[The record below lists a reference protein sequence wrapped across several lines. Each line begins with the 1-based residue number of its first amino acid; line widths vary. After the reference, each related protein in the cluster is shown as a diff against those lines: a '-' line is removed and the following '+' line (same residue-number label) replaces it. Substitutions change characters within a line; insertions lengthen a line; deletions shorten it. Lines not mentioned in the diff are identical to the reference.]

1 MGIWLL
7 LSSIT
12 SILICSSISFWL
24 VTNKHLLSAVYE
36 TLPQPGLSCGFF
48 AFCCFFFLCFL
59 TEKWQDNFL
68 CDHLVKLVSRW
79 RVDVRSHYWGV
90 RHSRWMLAPGTR
102 FLFLSLEFR
111 TVTPVIGPLQS
122 GNGGQFLVSRE
133 GRDAGRSLS
142 SVFLQGRSVPDQD
155 GMLILLLLCSLYP
168 SVMPPSTSTPPP
180 QPHTQK
186 TSSSHIIPA
195 SVFPRT
201 ICFFANLIC
210 EHISSLLCEELKSL
224 LSFTRKLCKLPW
236 RPRSVSF
243 SFKQSCFMKMWFWFP
258 FPYIGIAEWECVWG
272 EHCLTWQS

>member
-1 MGIWLL
+1 MM
-7 LSSIT
+7 
-12 SILICSSISFWL
+12 CRCA
-24 VTNKHLLSAVYE
+24 VTLFGSKTQH
-36 TLPQPGLSCGFF
+36 
-48 AFCCFFFLCFL
+48 
-59 TEKWQDNFL
+59 
-68 CDHLVKLVSRW
+68 
-79 RVDVRSHYWGV
+79 
-90 RHSRWMLAPGTR
+90 RWMLAPGTR

-111 TVTPVIGPLQS
+111 TVTPGIGPLQW
-122 GNGGQFLVSRE
+122 GNGGQFSVSRE

-142 SVFLQGRSVPDQD
+142 SVFLQGRSGPDQD

-168 SVMPPSTSTPPP
+168 SVMPPSTSTAPL
-180 QPHTQK
+180 TQK

-243 SFKQSCFMKMWFWFP
+243 SFKQKGFMKM
-258 FPYIGIAEWECVWG
+258 
-272 EHCLTWQS
+272 